1 VTLLYLIRHG
11 ETLLNRKGVFQ
22 GTTDCGLNDRGI
34 KQSKELALRMKD
46 INMDYIFSSTLKRS
60 YMTASYIASAKS
72 LVINEFKNLN
82 EMDFGVWEDMHY
94 KEIAKLYPK
103 EWENWC
109 NDHFKSSPLRGESFS
124 NFHDRVIEALI
135 KILKMYKGKS
145 IVIVSHDGVMKVIA
159 SFLLK
164 MGKEGFW
171 SFKFEHG
178 KYSLFEVID
187 DICIIRKINV

>member
-1 VTLLYLIRHG
+1 MTLLYLIRHG

-22 GTTDCGLNDRGI
+22 GATDCNLNDKGV
-34 KQSKELALRMKD
+34 KQSRELALKVKD

-60 YMTASYIASAKS
+60 YMTASYIASD
-72 LVINEFKNLN
+72 KNLTVKQFRSLN
-82 EMDFGVWEDMHY
+82 EMDFGVWEGLHY

-109 NDHFKSSPLRGESFS
+109 NNQFKSSPLCGENLN
-124 NFHDRVIEALI
+124 NFYDRVIEKLI
-135 KILKMYKGKS
+135 KILEKYKGKS
-145 IVIVSHDGVMKVIA
+145 IAIVSHDGVMKVMA

-164 MGKEGFW
+164 MGKDGFW

-178 KYSLFEVID
+178 KYSLFEIID
-187 DICIIRKINV
+187 DICIIKKINI